1 MEGFI
6 KIYRNL
12 LKWEWHDD
20 PNTGWLF
27 VNLLLKANYEDTK
40 WRGMVVRRGQLVTSL
55 RKLSK
60 ETGIS
65 VQSIRTGLNRL
76 QDTGEV
82 THTPTHRHT
91 LITICKYD
99 EYQSEKIGTNKQ
111 PTQYQH
117 STNTVPTQ
125 PIFKNE
131 KNVKNISSSSAR
143 VKVEDIPGYIAG
155 LAGTSRMES
164 MIREVYRLTG
174 TVPDGDTMASLVQ
187 RWIDELR
194 IQGTEEK
201 QQEDICTHFISWAR
215 IAIPAGDRKGKNN
228 IAKTNL
234 QNNEERYF
242 LKLPDG
248 WKPFKGFSSGE
259 HS

>member
-6 KIYRNL
+6 KIYRKL

-27 VNLLLKANYEDTK
+27 VVLLLLANYEDTK
-40 WRGMVVRRGQLVTSL
+40 WRGKVVGRGQLVTSL

-99 EYQSEKIGTNKQ
+99 EYQSEKIGTNKEV
-111 PTQYQH
+111 TQYQH

-131 KNVKNISSSSAR
+131 KNEKNISSSSAR
-143 VKVEDIPGYIAG
+143 VKVDDIPEYMES
-155 LAGTSRMES
+155 LDGTSQMES
-164 MIREVYRLTG
+164 VKRELYRLTG
-174 TVPDGDTMASLVQ
+174 SIPDAEAMASLVG
-187 RWIDELR
+187 RWIDELK
-194 IQGTEEK
+194 IQGEEDK
-201 QQEDICTHFISWAR
+201 DDTDICRHFISWAR
-215 IAIPAGDRKGKNN
+215 IAIPADSGKKNRKVN
-228 IAKTNL
+228 TTR
-234 QNNEERYF
+234 QNDNERYI
-242 LKLPDG
+242 LKLPDKF
-248 WKPFKGFSSGE
+248 KPLM
-259 HS
+259 

>member
-1 MEGFI
+1 MEGYVKVFRSI
-6 KIYRNL
+6 

-40 WRGMVVRRGQLVTSL
+40 WHGMVVRRGQLVTSL

-99 EYQSEKIGTNKQ
+99 EYQSEKIGTNKEV
-111 PTQYQH
+111 TQYQH
-117 STNTVPTQ
+117 SINTVSTQ

-187 RWIDELR
+187 RWIDELK
-194 IQGTEEK
+194 IQGTDEKEE
-201 QQEDICTHFISWAR
+201 QDICTHFISWAR
-215 IAIPAGDRKGKNN
+215 IAIPAEAKKEKKNL
-228 IAKTNL
+228 TNL
-234 QNNEERYF
+234 QNQNNEKRYY

-248 WKPFKGFSSGE
+248 FKPLM
-259 HS
+259 

>member
-1 MEGFI
+1 MEGYVKVFRSI
-6 KIYRNL
+6 

-40 WRGMVVRRGQLVTSL
+40 WHGMVVRRGQLVTSL

-99 EYQSEKIGTNKQ
+99 EYQSEKIGTNKEV
-111 PTQYQH
+111 TQYQH

-143 VKVEDIPGYIAG
+143 VRVDDIQKYMDG
-155 LAGTSRMES
+155 LDGTSQLES
-164 MIREVYRLTG
+164 VKRELYRLTG
-174 TVPDGDTMASLVQ
+174 SIPDAEAMASLVG
-187 RWIDELR
+187 RWIDELK
-194 IQGTEEK
+194 IQGEEEK
-201 QQEDICTHFISWAR
+201 DETDICRHFISWAR
-215 IAIPAGDRKGKNN
+215 IAIPADAGKKNRKVNN
-228 IAKTNL
+228 TR
-234 QNNEERYF
+234 QNDNERYF
-242 LKLPDG
+242 LKLPDKF
-248 WKPFKGFSSGE
+248 KPLM
-259 HS
+259 